1 MKIAYEDEIGSSIRE
16 GSTFLSNRGEL
27 PMVLRQALVR
37 FFGRDILLSPPQ
49 ESALDAGI
57 ARRNG
62 KDFLVSAP
70 TNSGKTLVAL
80 FRIFTSAL
88 EGSRRCVYVVPLK
101 ALAEEKAFE
110 FRGIA
115 EGLQQFGGRKIKVS
129 VTTGDYQSNRDFLG
143 SPPPKQGEIVIC
155 TPERLEVMLRNP
167 ENHEWAR
174 AVDTYVFDE
183 FHLLGD
189 FSRGATLET
198 LLTRLLVL
206 GGWPAMVFLSATI
219 GNPEKILAWFQNAN
233 RTICHIDSNYRFPK
247 LKRQVLETLDPD
259 KSLEKI
265 VQQMVDDP
273 ERSGLVFVAS
283 RNDADLLANKWKFQ
297 HPNHRFASFHA
308 GLPSSQRN
316 ELLAQIRERQIKI
329 VAATTSLKMGVNFPV
344 TDVVIRDAFIRSK
357 RGTFT
362 ISASDVTQMMGRAGR
377 GDVPGRALILSR
389 SEELTLERA
398 SQLSSGLVE
407 TLKPRLI
414 PVRSSHRK
422 KSEVG
427 SELNPISGVVL
438 TQIVVQQTAKV
449 EDIVDFLNHSFSAQQ
464 SGFSTWDSRES
475 LDFLLRNHLVE
486 PDEGVDGAFR
496 ARPLGKTIAC
506 CGISPE
512 SGAILAGMLR
522 ALMSLQRKAKDN
534 GEKAED
540 LIARLTTLDFLF
552 LAISTYECRDYWLKK
567 SDVEAMT
574 SIEGYI
580 ERLSVD
586 EKPLFNRWRRA
597 EDENYPTRRLLST
610 LKVEFEDNA
619 TVVEKF
625 NRIMATAILLHRHA
639 KGESLGSLSRSY
651 SAGKRMLH
659 EGDLENGLKYTAIW
673 ILSCLSKICDPEK
686 AYDMERVK
694 FRILDLIE
702 DVSLGSE
709 MGKLTTK
716 PGIGPKTVRKLIDAG
731 ITSVN
736 CLQTGTVEKLKT
748 CGLSKRQIAVLQSKT
763 LRRRR

>member
-1 MKIAYEDEIGSSIRE
+1 
-16 GSTFLSNRGEL
+16 
-27 PMVLRQALVR
+27 
-37 FFGRDILLSPPQ
+37 
-49 ESALDAGI
+49 
-57 ARRNG
+57 
-62 KDFLVSAP
+62 
-70 TNSGKTLVAL
+70 
-80 FRIFTSAL
+80 
-88 EGSRRCVYVVPLK
+88 
-101 ALAEEKAFE
+101 
-110 FRGIA
+110 
-115 EGLQQFGGRKIKVS
+115 
-129 VTTGDYQSNRDFLG
+129 
-143 SPPPKQGEIVIC
+143 
-155 TPERLEVMLRNP
+155 
-167 ENHEWAR
+167 
-174 AVDTYVFDE
+174 
-183 FHLLGD
+183 
-189 FSRGATLET
+189 
-198 LLTRLLVL
+198 
-206 GGWPAMVFLSATI
+206 
-219 GNPEKILAWFQNAN
+219 
-233 RTICHIDSNYRFPK
+233 
-247 LKRQVLETLDPD
+247 
-259 KSLEKI
+259 
-265 VQQMVDDP
+265 
-273 ERSGLVFVAS
+273 
-283 RNDADLLANKWKFQ
+283 
-297 HPNHRFASFHA
+297 
-308 GLPSSQRN
+308 
-316 ELLAQIRERQIKI
+316 

-344 TDVVIRDAFIRSK
+344 TDVVIRDVFIRSK

-389 SEELTLERA
+389 SEELTHERA

-422 KSEVG
+422 KSEAG

-464 SGFSTWDSRES
+464 TGFSTWDSRES

-496 ARPLGKTIAC
+496 ARPLGKTIAF

-522 ALMSLQRKAKDN
+522 ALMSLQRKTKEN

-540 LIARLTTLDFLF
+540 LIARLTALDFLF

-567 SDVEAMT
+567 SDVEAMI

-597 EDENYPTRRLLST
+597 EDEKYPTRRLLST

-625 NRIMATAILLHRHA
+625 NRIMATAILMHRHA